1 MEESMNGNL
10 IHEVTELLFRY
21 DEGDAKRINHAL
33 KVHAFARFIA
43 EGEGCDAAT
52 LELIEIAGLLHDI
65 GIHKAVE
72 VYGTSAG
79 KYQEELGPAVARELL
94 RDKPIAPETL
104 DRLCYLIAN
113 HHHYD
118 KIEGID
124 YQILVEADFL
134 VNIYEDEMK
143 EAEIRSVREKIFRTA
158 TGLRVLGR
166 LFGV

>member
-1 MEESMNGNL
+1 MKGNL
-10 IHEVTELLFRY
+10 IHEVTGLLFRY

-33 KVHAFARFIA
+33 KVHAFARHIA
-43 EGEGCDAAT
+43 IDEGCDDET

-65 GIHKAVE
+65 GIHKAE
-72 VYGTSAG
+72 ALYGTSAG

-94 RDKPIAPETL
+94 RDLPLAPETL

-118 KIEGID
+118 KIDGID

-134 VNIYEDEMK
+134 VNIYEDGMK
-143 EAEIRSVREKIFRTA
+143 EEKIRSIREKIFRTT
-158 TGLRVLGR
+158 TGLSVLEC
-166 LFGV
+166 LYGV